1 MWWHWVTRTT
11 RMWGLCFAC
20 SDGSRVFRAAVDS
33 DVGIWVC
40 SLVRDS
46 KTLYFVDCGIVRK
59 SLSISVVCV
68 CWSRSAYAY
77 VCLHKSFWSTMP
89 NCCSALLFFPLTHPC
104 QCLPLFFFFFR
115 MWESCHT
122 FCSVLIYGTGHLT
135 TAPRS
140 SNISGFWEPGVCFLS
155 VCVGHSFTLHSV
167 LLRVNKNKWKGMET
181 GGILWGHPA

>member
-1 MWWHWVTRTT
+1 M
-11 RMWGLCFAC
+11 RM
-20 SDGSRVFRAAVDS
+20 
-33 DVGIWVC
+33 
-40 SLVRDS
+40 
-46 KTLYFVDCGIVRK
+46 
-59 SLSISVVCV
+59 
-68 CWSRSAYAY
+68 Y
-77 VCLHKSFWSTMP
+77 VYTNLFGQQCQTA
-89 NCCSALLFFPLTHPC
+89 ALLFFPLTHPC

-181 GGILWGHPA
+181 GGILWGRPRLAGAEGRYADHLIMLSSSDGRPKTTKVCCKNKIVGRLVSDIACAVSHEDKKYGFIQL

>member
-1 MWWHWVTRTT
+1 MIAKHCTLLIVAS
-11 RMWGLCFAC
+11 CAKVFQ
-20 SDGSRVFRAAVDS
+20 SRWF
-33 DVGIWVC
+33 
-40 SLVRDS
+40 
-46 KTLYFVDCGIVRK
+46 
-59 SLSISVVCV
+59 VCV
-68 CWSRSAYAY
+68 DLGQPMRMY
-77 VCLHKSFWSTMP
+77 VYTNLFGQQCRTA
-89 NCCSALLFFPLTHPC
+89 ALLFFPLTHPC
-104 QCLPLFFFFFR
+104 QCLPLFFFFFFR